1 MSTEPHPEGSA
12 IRRVVQVRNRLGVH
26 ARPANL
32 IVRTAM
38 KFAAKVEIAKGNEL
52 VDAKSML
59 SLLTLGAEQG
69 SELII
74 LADGDDAEAAVAE
87 IGDLFDRGFDEEEEP
102 AS

>member
-12 IRRVVQVRNRLGVH
+12 IRRVVQLRNRLGVH